1 MRRALCALLL
11 LAGLGLWG
19 CGTQEELPAVR
30 LDQLDPTLA
39 AGFGGITPRPVLKVG
54 LSTMMSPRSSLL
66 RYGPLLDYLNSRLE
80 RNVEVVLGRS
90 QTEMLDLLRTGG
102 VHIAFVGSLAY
113 VRGEEEFEL
122 SALAVPEYKGEPTHR
137 SLILVRRYSGL
148 EEFAHLKGHTFA
160 YTDPVSVTGRLFP
173 EALVLSLDESV
184 DRFFDRTLF
193 TTSDD
198 KAIQALDQGLVD
210 GAAVNSI
217 MYDLAV
223 VRDPDLDR
231 RLRVI
236 AESEPLGAPPVVV
249 SPHVGSQLA
258 AQLQS
263 LFLSMTADEEG
274 QAVLRSLAVDRF
286 VAPDPAWYEP
296 IRQMA
301 GQVEA
306 GR

>member
-11 LAGLGLWG
+11 IAGLGLWG
-19 CGTQEELPAVR
+19 CGTPEDLPVVR

-39 AGFGGITPRPVLKVG
+39 AGYGGITPRPVLKVG
-54 LSTMMSPRSSLL
+54 LSTMMSPRASLL
-66 RYGPLLDYLNSRLE
+66 RYGPMLDYLNSRLE

-113 VRGEEEFEL
+113 VRGEEEFGL
-122 SALAVPEYKGEPTHR
+122 SALAVPVYSDEPTHR

-160 YTDPVSVTGRLFP
+160 YTDPVSVTGRLYP
-173 EALVLSLDESV
+173 EALILGLDESV
-184 DRFFDRTLF
+184 DRFFDRTIF
-193 TTSDD
+193 TISDD

-217 MYDLAV
+217 MYGQAAA
-223 VRDPDLDR
+223 RDPDLDR

-236 AESEPLGAPPVVV
+236 ASSEPLGAPPVVV

-263 LFLSMTADEEG
+263 VFLAMGEDEEG
-274 QAVLRSLAVDRF
+274 QAVLQSLSVDRF
-286 VAPDPAWYEP
+286 VSPDPAWYDP

-301 GQVEA
+301 DQVEA